1 MATRSDTPKGHD
13 PDGHGPWGRVRVAL
27 LVCGATLI
35 VGYAAKACPAAIED
49 TRLGFACHTDIT
61 ALYAARGIDVGRFPY
76 IDGGLAGDA
85 VDGRLSG
92 YDLELVGGANE
103 YPVLTGVFMWA
114 MGLLARDAGQYL
126 IVSAVFLAMA
136 ALATAALLAQMA
148 GGRGLIWSA
157 SPILV
162 LFAFHNWD
170 LLAVGVTALG
180 LAARWRG
187 RPTFA
192 AVCFGLGGALKLYPL
207 LLLAPLVMERWHRG
221 DRHGARSAAAVGA
234 AAVALPNLPIALLDI
249 DGWLVTY
256 RFHSLRP
263 PNYDSLWGVG
273 PLYDLGPAA
282 INVVSTALLVGTA
295 IVVVLA
301 ARRAATPSSYPFV
314 AVSAAL
320 IATSLLWGK
329 VQSPQYALWILPFFA
344 LLRVRPVWW
353 IAYTVDAVV
362 LYVGVFV
369 LGSFSLR
376 ALEIVVPAAVYFRAA
391 LLAALIVVFLRA
403 NDATASTAD
412 VEARRGWHGKAW
424 MPTGSVEPST

>member
-1 MATRSDTPKGHD
+1 MPNGHD
-13 PDGHGPWGRVRVAL
+13 PDGQDPWGRLRIGL
-27 LVCGATLI
+27 LVCGVTLI
-35 VGYAAKACPAAIED
+35 VGYAAKACPAAIEE

-61 ALYAARGIDVGRFPY
+61 ALFASRGIDVGRFPY
-76 IDGGLAGDA
+76 VGGRLAGDVVA
-85 VDGRLSG
+85 GRLSG

-103 YPVLTGVFMWA
+103 YPVLTGLFMWA
-114 MGLLARDAGQYL
+114 VGLLARDAGQYL
-126 IVSAVFLAMA
+126 ILSAAFLAMA
-136 ALATAALLAQMA
+136 ALATAALLAWMA

-170 LLAVGVTALG
+170 LLAVGVTTLG

-187 RPTFA
+187 RPTLA

-221 DRHGARSAAAVGA
+221 DRQGARAAAA
-234 AAVALPNLPIALLDI
+234 AGSVAVALPNLPIALLDI
-249 DGWLVTY
+249 DGWMVTY

-329 VQSPQYALWILPFFA
+329 VHSPQYALWILPFFA

-353 IAYTVDAVV
+353 IAYTVDIVV

-376 ALEIVVPAAVYFRAA
+376 ALQVVVPAAVYLRAA
-391 LLAALIVVFLRA
+391 LLAALIIVFLRA
-403 NDATASTAD
+403 ADATTSTAS
-412 VEARRGWHGKAW
+412 VEARSGRDGDASVPAG
-424 MPTGSVEPST
+424 PVEPST